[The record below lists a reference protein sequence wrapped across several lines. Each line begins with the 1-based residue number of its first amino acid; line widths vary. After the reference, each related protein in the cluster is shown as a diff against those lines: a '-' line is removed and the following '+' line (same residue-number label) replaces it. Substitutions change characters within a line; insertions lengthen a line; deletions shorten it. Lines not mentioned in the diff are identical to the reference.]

1 MDFDVDVIAVDSTVD
16 TAVDAVAGAT
26 NRRMPPRQKVRCH
39 TATQRTQCMSTR
51 RSTSHR
57 RASSRPADPR
67 FDDCASTN
75 ATVARVFLPYEHLKR
90 RAKDHHASLTRVHL
104 YGFTRVN
111 DANCVDIVCGA
122 YEDGRTELI
131 GRLHCGGVSESDDEN
146 ARKKHKVWL
155 VVDVGDSSREDVP
168 PKVLH
173 VYVSSARIELVQV
186 IICPMP
192 EPPLSVFAL
201 SNCDSSGD
209 LSQALAKLNS
219 VGAAKFF
226 DAARKNN
233 ASSRSRGGLRATL
246 ARFIVPC
253 VDAIL
258 AVINYQFM
266 HSLGSEPRWGG
277 GFTRRSLC
285 EIFASACVLR
295 QRLCFI
301 RGVLLEPLNWHN
313 LDLLQRRR
321 ALARAFQITFDLLL
335 GVCITYCMLSR
346 IDVQDAL
353 KRRLI
358 LGGTSRRY
366 SSGSY
371 LIGTDTIEK
380 NADWISRGD
389 PLGFKLHVPLA
400 KRLGALAVTFV
411 HSVAMTARHPQV
423 THFMMNW
430 FRLSILSAGVFGAS
444 MVFALLADIT
454 TTVTMHIAALHV
466 YSSLFITAQL
476 RLIRFLYRRYINP
489 KKSATSF
496 KLADEVRAR
505 TVEEV
510 IIGTLSLPPLLLLF
524 PTVFFYYCSYLSIHA
539 ATVAARLVMVLLAS
553 TLLNFPTDIVL
564 VRLWTPHAFPSSM
577 RLEKTEIHGVRYV
590 ALRPIAKSMREML
603 APFTEACSSWLYS
616 VLRAVL
622 RAIATCGRF
631 PITLVPFTLDAY

>member
-39 TATQRTQCMSTR
+39 TATQCMSTR

-90 RAKDHHASLTRVHL
+90 RAKDHHASLTRIHL

-111 DANCVDIVCGA
+111 DTNCVDIVCGA
-122 YEDGRTELI
+122 YEDDRTELI
-131 GRLHCGGVSESDDEN
+131 GRLHCGGVSDSDDEN

-155 VVDVGDSSREDVP
+155 VVDVGEDVP

-173 VYVSSARIELVQV
+173 VYVSSARIDLVQV

-285 EIFASACVLR
+285 EIFASACVLH

-301 RGVLLEPLNWHN
+301 RGILLEPLNWHN
-313 LDLLQRRR
+313 LDRLQRRR

-335 GVCITYCMLSR
+335 GMCITYCMISR
-346 IDVQDAL
+346 INIQDTL

-366 SSGSY
+366 SSGPY

-411 HSVAMTARHPQV
+411 HSVAMTARHPPV
-423 THFMMNW
+423 THFVMNW

-577 RLEKTEIHGVRYV
+577 RLEKAEIHDVRYI
-590 ALRPIAKSMREML
+590 ALRPIAKSMCEML

-616 VLRAVL
+616 VLRSVL